1 MSKALK
7 VTSITPYGDEHTMD
21 HGIGEVIPENDY
33 VVAILK
39 GVLNAGNTIKAFEVV
54 EV

>member
-1 MSKALK
+1 MSKDLK
-7 VTSITPYGDEHTMD
+7 VTSITPYGDENIIH
-21 HGIGEVIPENDY
+21 HGIGEVIPEEAY

-39 GVLNAGNTIKAFEVV
+39 GVLNAGNAIKSFEIV

>member
-7 VTSITPYGDEHTMD
+7 VTSITPFGTDSVIK
-21 HGIGEVIPENDY
+21 HGIGEVIPEEVY

-39 GVLNAGNTIKAFEVV
+39 GVLNAGNTIKSFEVV